1 MRPLRACAL
10 ALVLAAACG
19 SNQAADDTG
28 PGPGPDAAPI
38 EPAFMVH
45 LVPAAGAS
53 GAQVVSFA
61 IPLAPGYLHDATAI
75 RVAHGG
81 ADLAAARVPL
91 ATHPDGSLASVLV
104 QVEVT
109 LTGEAD
115 LAIEVGGRGGG
126 DRAAVPVADTL
137 AGDGT
142 PRVWALLP
150 ATWLAAS
157 GAFGAI
163 VPQAAVAG
171 TPLDAWGGVCDYARW
186 DTDAFVAGMAS
197 RDVWLFD
204 RVTAMYRGY
213 AITGDL
219 EPLRSAYREAG
230 IYLGGVTGTG
240 AATRI
245 GVPGAADDLKYH
257 YTQGLALHYLTTG
270 DARYREAAENVA
282 VRAHDLWAD
291 PGYASGD
298 DFWTERHAGFGL
310 LAYEFAAR
318 VSDDR
323 AAMFAGW
330 AEQAVTAYLA
340 TQAAY
345 PASWTDRDARC
356 FAHSATAHGESY
368 GYDGCSPWM
377 SAILADGLAAYAARV
392 GGSAATAVG
401 ASLVQLGRI
410 VARDGLDPSGKPY
423 YWMGLGRA
431 GEVDDFDEHWGESA
445 YLVALAWHFAG
456 RTDGAL
462 RASADALVAGLRD
475 HGEAGQLRSFNWQCR
490 SAVQTPA
497 YLR

>member
-109 LTGEAD
+109 LTGEAE

-157 GAFGAI
+157 GAFGAS
-163 VPQAAVAG
+163 VPQ
-171 TPLDAWGGVCDYARW
+171 
-186 DTDAFVAGMAS
+186 
-197 RDVWLFD
+197 
-204 RVTAMYRGY
+204 
-213 AITGDL
+213 
-219 EPLRSAYREAG
+219 
-230 IYLGGVTGTG
+230 
-240 AATRI
+240 
-245 GVPGAADDLKYH
+245 
-257 YTQGLALHYLTTG
+257 
-270 DARYREAAENVA
+270 
-282 VRAHDLWAD
+282 RA
-291 PGYASGD
+291 
-298 DFWTERHAGFGL
+298 
-310 LAYEFAAR
+310 
-318 VSDDR
+318 
-323 AAMFAGW
+323 
-330 AEQAVTAYLA
+330 
-340 TQAAY
+340 
-345 PASWTDRDARC
+345 
-356 FAHSATAHGESY
+356 
-368 GYDGCSPWM
+368 
-377 SAILADGLAAYAARV
+377 
-392 GGSAATAVG
+392 
-401 ASLVQLGRI
+401 
-410 VARDGLDPSGKPY
+410 
-423 YWMGLGRA
+423 
-431 GEVDDFDEHWGESA
+431 
-445 YLVALAWHFAG
+445 
-456 RTDGAL
+456 
-462 RASADALVAGLRD
+462 
-475 HGEAGQLRSFNWQCR
+475 
-490 SAVQTPA
+490 
-497 YLR
+497 